1 MKTIRSESAAFGF
14 TLTKCLLLGLALLA
28 GRDARAQVVEGGATQ
43 TYASAWSSPQAA
55 PAMTAFRSW
64 AEQYAAASPAVQGQM
79 LSQGVDLAKTRKAIL
94 AAMIKTNPAAAISL
108 SVPVSVRS
116 KLPAN
121 VVAELETRVSG
132 IGDVDAYCAFPSLL
146 TRIPQKGIY
155 ATVTLNGAKYNA
167 YSYGRRTTLITKHGI
182 PLHGVAVGDVLALH
196 ESPVRELETGE
207 APAANAPVVNL
218 AQGQTA
224 VVTAE
229 IGGQVYTF
237 GSRGQFNQTVQS
249 LTEAEAGFG
258 PQPKQSSSA
267 ILQSGSNQAGP
278 VVGSPWTEGL
288 KNVLVIRV
296 DFPDVQ
302 GDPRSRGAN
311 PTIYTAAYVKNLID
325 TEVNPYYQSSSYGL
339 TTLTNTV
346 TTQLYRMPQAA
357 SFYATNFTVDQMHA
371 DARTLA
377 NADYNVAGFDRVF
390 VLFSPLENIPNSL
403 ITFGGLAQ
411 VNGPNLW
418 VNGEWDFRIASHELG
433 HTYGLIHGNLW
444 QVTGNN
450 AANLG
455 GTSIE
460 YGDDYDTQGANF
472 ADSKQVDFNPW
483 FKTLLDWIPNTNV
496 ITVTSNGIY
505 RVSRFD
511 HTPIVGTNVLALKIP
526 KDSTRNYWVSCK
538 RSFTSNSS
546 MSTGA
551 YIIWGY
557 NILQGSDL
565 LDMTTPGSNIQDA
578 ALGLGRS
585 FVDTNSNITI
595 TPIAGSSAPNNE
607 YIDIQILLGP
617 NTNLVTVDAGDA
629 FVVEGDS
636 GNTNITFDI
645 SLSGPTTSPVTV
657 DFTLVSQ
664 TATVGLDVVAT
675 NGTVTFSPGETDKTV
690 NVAVIGDTLVEFN
703 ETFLLQL
710 TNVSANATIFQTGG
724 VGTIID
730 DDLFGV
736 IDLVVSPNTNALQLV
751 SALISTN
758 SGLIV
763 RDAQISGQ
771 LLGASLSAGTYQLLG
786 SSPHTYGLT
795 LPGIVI
801 SSGDVDDYET
811 GPDFINGFSTDYGVA
826 ATSAQETLL
835 DTITGGTFDHFDV
848 TQLDIYFDVAP
859 GSNNVTFQ
867 VVFGSEEY
875 PDFVNSP
882 FVDGFGIFLNGTNI
896 AFQSGKPVNIN
907 HPAFTP
913 YAGTELNGVLAPN
926 GQAVLTFSALVAP
939 NSVSNKLT
947 FIVGDT
953 SDTALDTTVYISSLA
968 AVEPPPVPVA
978 TINDALPVVEGNT
991 MTNVSFD
998 VTLSMVSTQ
1007 QVSFAYLA
1015 ANGKAKRGEDFVATA
1030 GTLIFAPGVTNATIN
1045 VPIIGDLID
1054 EPNEGFS
1061 VVIFAPTNA
1070 YIGRSQAYTTILD
1083 DDDQAAKITVTDGT
1097 ITEGDSGTKDFAF
1110 NINLSERS
1118 GHVVTVNYGTAP
1130 GTASVGLDYLPKS
1143 GTLAF
1148 EPGETS
1154 KTLLVK
1160 VVGDTVFEPT
1170 ETFFLNLSTATFATI
1185 DDNQG
1190 QATILDN
1197 DTLPILSV
1205 ADVTV
1210 TEGDTGNAA
1219 MVFTVKLSNPTAST
1233 VTVDYFTADGTATV
1247 ADNDYT
1253 SVTGTLTIEPGQLQ
1267 ATVTV
1272 PIQGDLLVEGNE
1284 TLTFNL
1290 DNPVNAGAGDM
1301 QATGTIVNDD
1311 GPNLS
1316 ITGTSVQEGAFGTTV
1331 NALFTVTLSKPDG
1344 STVMVDYEVLAGS
1357 ATENADYVPTTG
1369 TLTFPDGTTSLD
1381 IPVVINGDDLAET
1394 NETFTVHLKNVVNG
1408 TIAVADAQGVIVDD
1422 DTIANLALGITLPST
1437 NIYVGHPFT
1446 IALTVTNNGA
1456 FGATNVTI
1464 GHVLPTGFELVSSSF
1479 VGVTGTVSQAGS
1491 IVSGVIP
1498 VLTNGQTAGLNL
1510 VVTGSIAAVTTFDAS
1525 VSSDQFDDDES
1536 DNSVSQDKELI
1547 EPIVTIEK
1555 AGSVLVSE
1563 SLLPANR
1570 GLDAGETVTVAFA
1583 LKNTGTIATTN
1594 LIAILRSESGIATNE
1609 GAKSYGSVEAGG
1621 ASVAQQFVF
1630 SVTGD
1635 VGSTVTAV
1643 LDLYDMTAT
1652 GSNSLGSVSF
1662 AYQLGEDF
1670 TITSSA
1676 TVTIPA
1682 IGPADTYPSVV
1693 NVSGL
1698 VGRVAKVTVQIN
1710 GLTHSFP
1717 DDLDILLVSP
1727 DGKGVILMSDAG
1739 AGADVAGIDLTF
1751 DDAAETSLPDASVIS
1766 AGQYKPTNYGSG
1778 DVFADAPAG
1787 PYGTALASFIGIVP
1801 NGDWKLYI
1809 VDDGAGDSGSITGWS
1824 LSIQTTIP
1832 AELVAELAVSGK
1844 STPNPAYVG
1853 QNFTYS
1859 ITVTNMGPDAASNL
1873 RLTSLLPVGVSIVTS
1888 TPAVSATDGNELTF
1902 SLGGLAA
1909 GSSTVVSIEVV
1920 SSSAGTPTNRVSVV
1934 ADEIDLQSQNSTTLI
1949 GTRINR
1955 VTTLAASSESSP
1967 GAPFTLNL
1975 AGQPGLTYVI
1985 EVSTNLVNWTPVYT
1999 NTTLD
2004 GVLNFTDSE
2013 STGTGLRFYRA
2024 LER

>member
-1 MKTIRSESAAFGF
+1 MKTIRSESVAFGF

-28 GRDARAQVVEGGATQ
+28 GHDGRAQVAEGGTTQ
-43 TYASAWSSPQAA
+43 AYASAWSSPQAA

-64 AEQYAAASPAVQGQM
+64 AEQYVAASPAVQGQM

-108 SVPVSVRS
+108 SVPVSVRNR
-116 KLPAN
+116 LPAN

-132 IGDVDAYCAFPSLL
+132 IGDVDAYCAFPSLFV
-146 TRIPQKGIY
+146 RIPQKGIY
-155 ATVTLNGAKYNA
+155 STVTLNGSKYEA
-167 YSYGRRTTLITKHGI
+167 YSYGRRSALITKHGI
-182 PLHGVAVGDVLALH
+182 PLHGVAVGGVLALH
-196 ESPVRELETGE
+196 ESPARELEPGE
-207 APAANAPVVNL
+207 VLAANMPAVNL
-218 AQGQTA
+218 AQGQPA
-224 VVTAE
+224 AVTAQ
-229 IGGQVYTF
+229 IGGQVYSF
-237 GSRGQFNQTVQS
+237 GSRAQFNQTVQS
-249 LTEAEAGFG
+249 LTAAEAGFG
-258 PQPKQSSSA
+258 PAPKQSASA
-267 ILQSGSNQAGP
+267 ILQPGGNQAST

-288 KNVLVIRV
+288 KSVLIIRV
-296 DFPDVQ
+296 DFSDLP
-302 GDPRSRGAN
+302 GDPRSGGSN
-311 PTIYTAAYVKNLID
+311 PTIYTAAYVKNLAD
-325 TEVNPYYQSSSYGL
+325 TLVNPWYASSSYGK

-346 TTQLYRMPQAA
+346 TTQLYRLPQTAL
-357 SFYATNFTVDQMHA
+357 SYAVA
-371 DARTLA
+371 DANALLHSHARTLA
-377 NADYNVAGFDRVF
+377 SADYNLASFDRIF
-390 VLFSPLENIPNSL
+390 VLFSGLHTLPGSQ
-403 ITFGGLAQ
+403 ITYGGLAQ
-411 VNGPNLW
+411 VNGPYLW
-418 VNGEWDFRIASHELG
+418 ANGEWDFRIASHELG
-433 HTYGLIHGNLW
+433 HTFGLIHGSLW

-450 AANLG
+450 AADLG
-455 GTSIE
+455 GTSIA

-472 ADSKQVDFNPW
+472 ADTPLVDFNPW
-483 FKTLLDWIPNTNV
+483 SKTLLDWIPNTNV
-496 ITVTSNGIY
+496 ITVTTNGTY

-511 HTPIVGTNVLALKIP
+511 HSPGTGTLALKIP
-526 KDSTRNYWVSCK
+526 KDGTRNYWVGCK
-538 RSFTSNSS
+538 RSFTNNAS

-557 NILQGSDL
+557 NTLQDSDL
-565 LDMTTPGSNIQDA
+565 LDMTTPGSSIQDA
-578 ALGLGRS
+578 ALAVGRS

-595 TPIAGSSAPNNE
+595 TPVGIGGVAPNE
-607 YIDIQILLGP
+607 FIDIQVVLGP
-617 NTNLVTVDAGDA
+617 NTNLVTVDAADA
-629 FVVEGDS
+629 FVVEGNT

-645 SLSGPTTSPVTV
+645 NLSGPTTSPVTV
-657 DFTLVSQ
+657 DFTLISQ
-664 TATVGLDVVAT
+664 SATVGLDVVAT
-675 NGTVTFSPGETDKTV
+675 NGTVTFSPGETAQTV
-690 NVAVIGDTLVEFN
+690 DVQVIGDTLVEFN

-710 TNVSANATIFQTGG
+710 TNVSANATVIQTGG

-730 DDLFGV
+730 DDLVGV
-736 IDLVVSPNTNALQLV
+736 IDLVVTPDTNALQLV

-771 LLGASLSAGTYQLLG
+771 RLGASLSAGTYRLLG

-811 GPDFINGFSTDYGVA
+811 GPDFINGLSTDYGVA

-913 YAGTELNGVLAPN
+913 YAGTELNGILAPN
-926 GQAVLTFSALVAP
+926 GQAVMTFSALVAP

-978 TINDALPVVEGNT
+978 TINDPLPLVEGNT

-1007 QVSFAYLA
+1007 QVSMAYLA
-1015 ANGKAKRGEDFVATA
+1015 ANGKARRGEDFVATA

-1045 VPIIGDLID
+1045 VPIIGDLVD
-1054 EPNEGFS
+1054 EPDEGFS
-1061 VVIFAPTNA
+1061 VVIYAPTNA

-1110 NINLSERS
+1110 NIKLSERS

-1148 EPGETS
+1148 EPGETN

-1160 VVGDTVFEPT
+1160 VVGDAIFEPT
-1170 ETFFLNLSTATFATI
+1170 ETFFLNLSTASFATI

-1197 DTLPILSV
+1197 DTEPTLSV
-1205 ADVTV
+1205 ADVSV
-1210 TEGDTGNAA
+1210 TEGDTGTTA

-1233 VTVDYFTADGTATV
+1233 VTVDYSTADGTAAL

-1253 SVTGTLTIEPGQLQ
+1253 SVTGTLTFEQGQLQ
-1267 ATVTV
+1267 TTVTV
-1272 PIQGDLLVEGNE
+1272 EIRGDLLVEGNE

-1290 DNPVNAGAGDM
+1290 ANPVNAGAGDM

-1316 ITGTSVQEGAFGTTV
+1316 IAGTSVQEGAFGTTV

-1344 STVMVDYEVLAGS
+1344 STVMVDYEILAGS

-1381 IPVVINGDDLAET
+1381 IPVVVNGDDLAET

-1408 TIAVADAQGVIVDD
+1408 SIAVADAQGVIVDD

-1446 IALTVTNNGA
+1446 IALTVTNNGT

-1464 GHVLPTGFELVSSSF
+1464 GQVLPAGFQLVSSSF
-1479 VGVTGTVSQAGS
+1479 VSVTGTVTQVGDT
-1491 IVSGVIP
+1491 VSGVIP
-1498 VLTNGQTAGLNL
+1498 VLTNGQTASLNL
-1510 VVTGSIAAVTTFDAS
+1510 EVVGSIAAATTFDAS

-1536 DNSVSQDKELI
+1536 DNSVSQGKELI
-1547 EPIVTIEK
+1547 EPIVAIEK
-1555 AGSVLVSE
+1555 AGSVLIAE

-1594 LIAILRSESGIATNE
+1594 LIAILRSESGITTSE
-1609 GAKSYGSVEAGG
+1609 GAKPYGLVEAGG
-1621 ASVAQQFVF
+1621 ASVSQQFVF

-1635 VGSTVTAV
+1635 VGSTVTAI
-1643 LDLYDMTAT
+1643 LDLYDLTAT

-1662 AYQLGEDF
+1662 PYQLGEDL

-1676 TVTIPA
+1676 AVTIPA
-1682 IGPADTYPSVV
+1682 IGPAGTYPSAV

-1739 AGADVAGIDLTF
+1739 AGADVASIDLTF

-1778 DVFADAPAG
+1778 DVFSGAPAG

-1809 VDDGAGDSGSITGWS
+1809 VDDGAGDAGSITGWS

-1832 AELVAELAVSGK
+1832 AELVAELAVTGT
-1844 STPNPAYVG
+1844 STPNPAYAG

-1873 RLTSLLPVGVSIVTS
+1873 RLTSLLPNGVSIVTS

-1934 ADEIDLQSQNSTTLI
+1934 ADEIDLQSQNSTTFI

-1955 VTTLAASSESSP
+1955 VTSLAASSEPSP
-1967 GAPFTLNL
+1967 GVPFTLNL

-2004 GVLNFTDSE
+2004 GVLNFTDNE
-2013 STGTGLRFYRA
+2013 STGAGLRFYRA